1 METPLLDN
9 APMLEQR
16 GDHFCCLLC
25 QRQFASEVQLRKHL
39 TKSSLHADNLAA
51 AEAAGR
57 VAAVPTQQPREQ
69 TKRPAPDEAAPPP
82 KRERSEATSSG
93 SIDCG
98 AAASSHPPA
107 SQPPASLPEASSS
120 RLSALEQMEL
130 FEKRLK
136 VEAKRQPEKDKEEA
150 ETTAIVDSNRARTMN
165 NQMDWECS
173 GCSMVRVRWITPAPL
188 LLRWVGALSKASR
201 AARLC
206 ADQLCARRRVW
217 QMLETCRP
225 HDQISHQPPKG
236 DQARALRCPSARVL
250 TNIPLRPPLAVVA
263 QRHRC
268 HVMRPLGLLLNR
280 LSSLCL
286 QRVCSARYFA
296 NDEAMAGKVHQP
308 QQLEQRSDGSHPMRA
323 DRASFSQR

>member
-173 GCSMVRVRWITPAPL
+173 GCSMINF
-188 LLRWVGALSKASR
+188 
-201 AARLC
+201 
-206 ADQLCARRRVW
+206 
-217 QMLETCRP
+217 
-225 HDQISHQPPKG
+225 
-236 DQARALRCPSARVL
+236 ARVVVCGKCSKHVDHTTKYL
-250 TNIPLRPPLAVVA
+250 TN
-263 QRHRC
+263 
-268 HVMRPLGLLLNR
+268 R
-280 LSSLCL
+280 LKEIKHE
-286 QRVCSARYFA
+286 RFARYFA